1 MLRSL
6 LHWSQDS
13 YAADRDYT
21 KRYRA
26 LLPLVCSYILGLMR
40 RKEGILLPIEIG
52 ILEAGLELVR
62 KQADEFH
69 GFLIAKQLKERE
81 GARKLTSYGTL
92 YKALSRMENAGVLS
106 SRWEDSAI
114 ALDSH
119 RPRRRLY
126 QVTPLGRTALA
137 NARNQSQR
145 HIPITEHPLTA
156 F

>member
-1 MLRSL
+1 MPRSP

-13 YAADRDYT
+13 YAAYRDYT

-137 NARNQSQR
+137 NARNQSPR
-145 HIPITEHPLTA
+145 HIPITEQPLTA

>member
-1 MLRSL
+1 MRSP
-6 LHWSQDS
+6 LHWAHDS
-13 YAADRDYT
+13 CVVYRDYT
-21 KRYRA
+21 KRYHA
-26 LLPLVCSYILGLMR
+26 LLVLVCSYILGLMR

-52 ILEAGLELVR
+52 ILEAGLELVG
-62 KQADEFH
+62 KQVDEFH
-69 GFLIAKQLKERE
+69 GFLIAKQVKERE
-81 GARKLTSYGTL
+81 DARKLISYGTL

-137 NARNQSQR
+137 NARNPSPR
-145 HIPITEHPLTA
+145 HIPITEQPLTA